1 MDKEMIAFGSGNVF
15 EDLGIANPEEH
26 LAKADLVSKIASVIE
41 TRGLTQVEASR
52 IMGIPQPKVS
62 LLVRGRFDDFSTD
75 RLCRILNKLGV
86 TVSML
91 LTEEPD
97 WRAGV
102 TTVLERDDLSSDD
115 LAYSDENEQK
125 SAAFSR

>member
-1 MDKEMIAFGSGNVF
+1 MKQNMIAFGSGNVF
-15 EDLGIANPEEH
+15 EDLGLPNAEEH

-41 TRGLTQVEASR
+41 TRALTQVEASR
-52 IMGIPQPKVS
+52 IVGIPQSKIS

-86 TVSML
+86 SVSMV

-97 WRAGV
+97 WHTGV
-102 TTVLERDDLSSDD
+102 TVVRDPAPGSKR
-115 LAYSDENEQK
+115 ANRRG
-125 SAAFSR
+125 AAASGLP